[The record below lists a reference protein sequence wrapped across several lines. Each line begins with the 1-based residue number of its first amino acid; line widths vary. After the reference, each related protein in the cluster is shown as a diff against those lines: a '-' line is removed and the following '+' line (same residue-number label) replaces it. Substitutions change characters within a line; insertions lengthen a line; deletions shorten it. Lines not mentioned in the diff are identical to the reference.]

1 MTNPSAPAE
10 VVQDLRDWGAPLNGV
25 LRGVQQSRDGSKTVP
40 VRIAELRRIVE
51 LGERA
56 ADLIE
61 ALNTRPAASTLD
73 AEVGNLADGEEAM
86 AAARAAG
93 YRPENPTL
101 WGAAVTAAHVAIDRR
116 RKAGLDP
123 ETVEA
128 CARIA
133 DMHDHRGDI
142 GKAIRALSPGKTGSA
157 GVGEPAVEHLA
168 HRLYDVLR
176 PDIALPY
183 HACET
188 IAREALG
195 AGVGEGGD
203 G

>member
-61 ALNTRPAASTLD
+61 ALNTRPVASTLD
-73 AEVGNLADGEEAM
+73 PEVGNLADGEEAM

-128 CARIA
+128 CAKVAEEHRTPFGIIGGEYDEACDEIA
-133 DMHDHRGDI
+133 T
-142 GKAIRALSPGKTGSA
+142 AIRALSPGKTGSA
-157 GVGEPAVEHLA
+157 GVGEKPPIDRNPPQA
-168 HRLYDVLR
+168 
-176 PDIALPY
+176 
-183 HACET
+183 
-188 IAREALG
+188 
-195 AGVGEGGD
+195 
-203 G
+203 